1 MHCCLILKAALA
13 RYNSNYY
20 DSLPLVKWTPLHCKL
35 RIFYIKVIEKFD
47 KLRTSINSFSARKN
61 MAFQNQKIVIV
72 LPAYNAAKTLERTIN
87 EIPKEYRKH
96 IILVDDASKD
106 NTVEIAKQAGLT
118 VFQHSKNIGYGGN
131 QKTCY
136 QEALKIGADIVVMLH
151 PDHQYDAVV
160 IPDLVWPILKGK
172 ADAVFGSRML
182 GGHPLEGGM
191 PFWKYSANVLL
202 TAMAN
207 IIFRRY
213 LTEIHSGFRA
223 YSRNYLETVRL
234 EENSNDFVFDTEMI
248 AQGMMCNLT
257 FQEVPIVTRY
267 FPEASSI
274 SLKRSIIYG
283 IGILGVLLK
292 FQLHKSK
299 IHRYSQFIPHAPS
312 TGS

>member
-1 MHCCLILKAALA
+1 MDYPDK
-13 RYNSNYY
+13 
-20 DSLPLVKWTPLHCKL
+20 
-35 RIFYIKVIEKFD
+35 KV
-47 KLRTSINSFSARKN
+47 
-61 MAFQNQKIVIV
+61 VVV

-87 EIPKEYRKH
+87 EIPEEYRKN

-106 NTVEIAKQAGLT
+106 DTVAVAKQAGLM
-118 VFQHSKNIGYGGN
+118 VFQHSKNTGYGGN

-136 QEALKIGADIVVMLH
+136 MEALKIGADIVVMLH

-191 PFWKYSANVLL
+191 PFWKYFANVIL
-202 TAMAN
+202 TAIAN
-207 IIFRRY
+207 ISFRRY

-234 EENSNDFVFDTEMI
+234 EENSNDFVFDTEII
-248 AQGMMCNLT
+248 AQGMMCGLT
-257 FQEVPIVTRY
+257 FREVPIDTRY

-274 SLKRSIIYG
+274 NFRRSVIYG
-283 IGILGVLLK
+283 FGVLGVLLK
-292 FQLHKSK
+292 FQLHKSGLV
-299 IHRYSQFIPHAPS
+299 RYPQFTARS
-312 TGS
+312 SA